1 MNDLATPAAVPA
13 PVNPAASVFGMSGQ
27 SIGRQFSA
35 AAKRAGYRAVADAHT
50 APPAEAS
57 KKPWT
62 NVLMPIRP
70 FGSRRAGS

>member
-27 SIGRQFSA
+27 SIGRRFSA

-50 APPAEAS
+50 APPAEAP

-70 FGSRRAGS
+70 FGSRRAGF